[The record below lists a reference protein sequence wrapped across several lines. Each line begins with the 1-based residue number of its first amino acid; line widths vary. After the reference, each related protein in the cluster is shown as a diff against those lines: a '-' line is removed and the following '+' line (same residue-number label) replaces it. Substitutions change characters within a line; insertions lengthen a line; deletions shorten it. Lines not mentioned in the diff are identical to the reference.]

1 MIQFASTSMMLAK
14 TASFLLVEGDT
25 AVQLYSLIVQFFLDG
40 RVWLVF
46 LCLFQPL
53 VDSVDPAWYIFFS
66 PVVSLTLPW
75 VPSSAAEAIGKPLED
90 LNGLTCLGWQEMQTT
105 SQLMQSLH
113 DSCKLL

>member
-25 AVQLYSLIVQFFLDG
+25 AVQLYSLIVQFFLP
-40 RVWLVF
+40 RWQSLAS
-46 LCLFQPL
+46 LFQL
-53 VDSVDPAWYIFFS
+53 VDSVDPARYIFFS